1 MSGSNKNI
9 FFLLV
14 LLLGVTLSLSAQDID
29 KLKAQKKQLEKEIA
43 FTKQQVEQMQQKR
56 SLTLN
61 ELVTLKKQ
69 INTRE
74 AIIQNIRRQIRTYD
88 NQIAESR
95 AVITT
100 LESDIEALKAEYAK
114 MVYHTYI
121 NHNNYSNLLFL
132 FSSGTF
138 NDAFQRLR
146 YLKAYS
152 DYRQQQAA
160 LIKQT
165 LVELEDEIN
174 GIEEKKAEQ
183 ETLLSNAQE
192 QQQSLSKEKRQ
203 LNQKADQFK
212 EKEEYYKR
220 ELRKNEE
227 QAAKL
232 NKQIER
238 MIAEAAEK
246 ARSTNKKAGGGYKL
260 TPEAIALSNSF
271 ASNKGKLPWPVERG
285 TIVRGFGK
293 KAHPV
298 LKGVY
303 TNNNG
308 VDIATEEEAVVRAIY
323 SGKVTNTFFHPTF
336 NRGVIVSHGEYFT
349 VYLNMK
355 EVYVAEGETIST
367 KDRIGKAF
375 TEKEDGSTEV
385 HLEIWKGTTLL
396 NPSHWLYQ

>member
-1 MSGSNKNI
+1 MSALNKYI
-9 FFLLV
+9 LALLCC
-14 LLLGVTLSLSAQDID
+14 LLSVEGLLSAQDID
-29 KLKAQKKQLEKEIA
+29 KLKAQKEQLEKEIA
-43 FTKQQVEQMQQKR
+43 FTRQQVTQMQQKR

-74 AIIQNIRRQIRTYD
+74 AIIQNIRGQIRVYD

-100 LESDIEALKAEYAK
+100 LENDIAALKEEYAK
-114 MVYHTYI
+114 MLYHTYV
-121 NHNNYSNLLFL
+121 NHTQHHDLLFL
-132 FSSGTF
+132 FSSSTF

-152 DYRQQQAA
+152 DYRRQQAL
-160 LIKQT
+160 LIRQT
-165 LVELEDEIN
+165 MDGLAEEIA
-174 GIEEKKAEQ
+174 GIEAKKSTQ
-183 ETLLSNAQE
+183 ETLLANAQE
-192 QQQSLSKEKRQ
+192 QQQVLSREKSDLSK
-203 LNQKADQFK
+203 KATQFK
-212 EKEEYYKR
+212 EKEAYYKR
-220 ELRKNEE
+220 ELQKNEE
-227 QAAKL
+227 QANKL
-232 NKQIER
+232 NQQIER
-238 MIAEAAEK
+238 MIAEAAAK
-246 ARSTNKKAGGGYKL
+246 ARNTNKKAGGGYNL

-271 ASNKGKLPWPVERG
+271 AANKGKLPWPVERG
-285 TIVRGFGK
+285 TIIRGFGK
-293 KAHPV
+293 KPHPV

-308 VDIATEEEAVVRAIY
+308 VDIATEEAALVRAVY
-323 SGKVTNTFFHPTF
+323 AGKVTNTFYHPTF

-355 EVYVAEGETIST
+355 EVYVTEGESVAT

-375 TEKEDGSTEV
+375 TAKEDGSTAV

-396 NPSHWLYQ
+396 NPAHWLYQ

>member
-1 MSGSNKNI
+1 MNGLNKYVTL
-9 FFLLV
+9 FLLF
-14 LLLGVTLSLSAQDID
+14 LWGATASLSAQDID
-29 KLKAQKKQLEKEIA
+29 KLKAQKQQLEKEIA
-43 FTKQQVEQMQQKR
+43 FTKQQVEQLQQKR

-74 AIIQNIRRQIRTYD
+74 AIIQNIRRQIRVYD
-88 NQIAESR
+88 NQISESR
-95 AVITT
+95 AVIST
-100 LESDIEALKAEYAK
+100 LKKDIEALKEEYAK
-114 MVYHTYI
+114 MVYHTYV
-121 NHNNYSNLLFL
+121 NHNNYSHLLFL

-152 DYRQQQAA
+152 NYRQQQAA
-160 LIKQT
+160 LIRQT
-165 LVELEDEIN
+165 LAELEDEIA
-174 GIEEKKAEQ
+174 GIEDKKSEQ
-183 ETLLSNAQE
+183 ETLLANAQA
-192 QQQSLSKEKRQ
+192 QQQSLSQEKKQ
-203 LNQKADQFK
+203 LDKKATQFK
-212 EKEEYYKR
+212 EKETYYVK

-227 QAAKL
+227 QASKL

-246 ARSTNKKAGGGYKL
+246 ARSTNRKAGGGYKL

-271 ASNKGKLPWPVERG
+271 AANKGKLPWPVERG

-308 VDIATEEEAVVRAIY
+308 VDIATDEAAVVRAIY

-355 EVYVAEGETIST
+355 EVYVAEGENIAT

-375 TEKEDGSTEV
+375 TEKEEGSTEV